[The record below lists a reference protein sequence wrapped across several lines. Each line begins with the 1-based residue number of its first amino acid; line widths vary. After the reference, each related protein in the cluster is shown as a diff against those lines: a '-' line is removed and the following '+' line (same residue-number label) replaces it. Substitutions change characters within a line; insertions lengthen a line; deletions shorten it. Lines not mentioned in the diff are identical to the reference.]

1 LTSEKDEARSRSR
14 YFFYIFGGAFI
25 YAFIPQYM
33 FPLLGGFSIFC
44 LAKDDSVWFTRLFGG
59 TNVNEGLGILSLS
72 FDWNFLSTY
81 TPMVLPLWVQLNI
94 YCGILLLWIVGPLLW
109 YYDVWDAQSFRFLS
123 NGIFAMNQ
131 TTHLGYTYPQK
142 EVLNPD
148 NSLNYDKLAEIGI
161 PQYSAVLAFSYILI
175 NFGVTASI
183 SHVALFYGKQ
193 IWATVRSAK
202 SQFTGENA
210 DIHNQ
215 LMRSY
220 KEVSSDKE
228 KDTANKNVWFTNAIW
243 FRSLPGGTI
252 SSLFSVLP
260 STLASLMQI
269 IVCCLLGV
277 SSLPWFYPHSCLSP

>member
-1 LTSEKDEARSRSR
+1 
-14 YFFYIFGGAFI
+14 
-25 YAFIPQYM
+25 M

-94 YCGILLLWIVGPLLW
+94 YCGILILWIVGPLLW
-109 YYDVWDAQSFRFLS
+109 YYDVWDAHSFRFLS

-148 NSLNYDKLAEIGI
+148 NSLNYDKLQEIGI
-161 PQYSAVLAFSYILI
+161 PQYSTILAFSYILI

-183 SHVALFYGKQ
+183 SHVALYYGKQ

-202 SQFTGENA
+202 SQFTGDNA

-220 KEVSSDKE
+220 KEVSSKE
-228 KDTANKNVWFTNAIW
+228 KIQQKKKRRFTDAIC

-252 SSLFSVLP
+252 SFSYSVLP
-260 STLASLMQI
+260 STLASLTQI

-277 SSLPWFYPHSCLSP
+277 SSLLWHYPHFCLSP